1 MIIKNLPA
9 YAYMDGVQKDSC
21 VYQIAQDTEFVERYK
36 TYTTQTQVY
45 NWQDQTTTNPTKIVN
60 DFFGFNLMSTMW
72 KMYLGMAPN
81 QVIDPDADK
90 RFTAAKLYPTIMIL
104 GAAGDFGPYNG
115 QVYLMNGCHKKLPVG
130 YITYNSQSAAS
141 AAYLEGGVNSADAP
155 LFNQRLNINYNIFR
169 EDLFNEDGS
178 MAPAGERRG
187 LITVHIEFTF
197 ENDNSTVNHIR
208 IYVQYSSS
216 SVALGLFT
224 PALTLADA
232 QAEDKDPNDP
242 FENTDGDGNDG
253 GDGENLPPVVE
264 PVDVPGLPSTGVGSC
279 GILTIYTP
287 TLSNLQAL
295 GSFLWSGAF
304 DPASFKKLF
313 TDPMQSIIGLGILPI
328 VPSSSG
334 SKNIRFGN
342 VDSGV
347 NSSYV
352 SDPFVSKNMGSVK
365 ITKDVGS
372 FLDYTDTKISI
383 YLPYLGFRTLS
394 ADDVMDSTITVVYN
408 VDCLTGA
415 CAAFIKSNK
424 RGVLYAY
431 NGSCI
436 TNIPLTGQ
444 NFSGAIQNAISA
456 VASGAGV
463 LAGMASG
470 AAPVTAMGAMGL
482 LTSAANCAVN
492 SKPEIQRSGNL
503 GGSAGILSVQKPYLI
518 IQRPVI
524 EVPGGLAGQ
533 VGNVSFKAVTLGNC
547 SGFTLVERCHLENI
561 TATANE
567 ISEIET
573 MLKQGVIL

>member
-90 RFTAAKLYPTIMIL
+90 RFTAVKLYPTIMIL
-104 GAAGDFGPYNG
+104 GAAGDFGPYDG
-115 QVYLMNGCHKKLPVG
+115 QIYLMNGCHKKLPVG
-130 YITYNSQSAAS
+130 YITYNSQSVAS
-141 AAYLEGGVNSADAP
+141 AAYIEGGVNSASA
-155 LFNQRLNINYNIFR
+155 LIFTSRLDIDYNIFR

-187 LITVHIEFTF
+187 LINVHIEFTF

-208 IYVQYSSS
+208 IYVRYYSSS
-216 SVALGLFT
+216 TALGLFT

-232 QAEDKDPNDP
+232 QAEDKDPSDP

-279 GILTIYTP
+279 GIVTIYTP

-304 DPASFKKLF
+304 DPDSFKKLF
-313 TDPMQSIIGLGILPI
+313 TDPMQAIIGLGILPI

-444 NFSGAIQNAISA
+444 NFSGAIQNAVSA

-533 VGNVSFKAVTLGNC
+533 VGNVSFKAVTLGSC

-567 ISEIET
+567 INEIET

>member
-9 YAYMDGVQKDSC
+9 YAYMNGVQKDAC
-21 VYQIAQDTEFVERYK
+21 VFQIAQDTEFVERYK
-36 TYTTQTQVY
+36 TYTTQTKIY
-45 NWQDQTTTNPTKIVN
+45 DWEDQTTTNPTKIVN

-72 KMYLGMAPN
+72 KMYMGMATN
-81 QVIDPDADK
+81 QVFDPDADK
-90 RFTAAKLYPTIMIL
+90 LFTAAKLFPSIMIL
-104 GAAGDFGPYNG
+104 GEAGDFGPYDG
-115 QVYLMNGCHKKLPVG
+115 QIYLMNGCHKKLPVG
-130 YITYNSQSAAS
+130 HIEYNSIVATSA
-141 AAYLEGGVNSADAP
+141 YIEGGVNTAMAS
-155 LFNQRLNINYNIFR
+155 ISYNTLRVNLYIFR
-169 EDLFNEDGS
+169 EDLFESDGS

-187 LITVHIEFTF
+187 VINVTIDFSF
-197 ENDNSTVNHIR
+197 ESDNTTVNRIR
-208 IYVQYSSS
+208 IYVKYNSS

-232 QAEDKDPNDP
+232 QAEDKDPSDP
-242 FENTDGDGNDG
+242 FENTEGDGNDG
-253 GDGENLPPVVE
+253 GDGENLPPVVD

-279 GILTIYTP
+279 GIVTIYTP

-304 DPASFKKLF
+304 DPDSFKKLF
-313 TDPMQSIIGLGILPI
+313 ADPMQAIIGLAILPI
-328 VPSSSG
+328 IPGSSG

-352 SDPFVSKNMGSVK
+352 SDPFVTKNMGSVK

-394 ADDVMDSTITVVYN
+394 PDDVMDSTISVVYN

-444 NFSGAIQNAISA
+444 NFSGAIQNAVSA
-456 VASGAGV
+456 VASGVGV

-524 EVPGGLAGQ
+524 EVPGGLSSQ
-533 VGNVSFKAVTLGNC
+533 VGNVSFKTVTLGSC
-547 SGFTLVERCHLENI
+547 SGFTLVDRCHLENI
-561 TATANE
+561 NATANE

>member
-9 YAYMDGVQKDSC
+9 YAYMNGVQKDAC
-21 VYQIAQDTEFVERYK
+21 VFQIAQDTEFVERYK
-36 TYTTQTQVY
+36 TYTTETKIY
-45 NWQDQTTTNPTKIVN
+45 DWQDQTTTNPTEIVN
-60 DFFGFNLMSTMW
+60 DFLGVSLMTTMW
-72 KMYLGMAPN
+72 KMYMGMATN
-81 QVIDPDADK
+81 QVFDPDADK
-90 RFTAAKLYPTIMIL
+90 LFSAAKLYPSIMIL
-104 GAAGDFGPYNG
+104 GNPGDFGPYDG
-115 QVYLMNGCHKKLPVG
+115 QIYLMNGCHKKLPVG
-130 YITYNSQSAAS
+130 HIEYSSTVATTAYI
-141 AAYLEGGVNSADAP
+141 EGGVNDAIASI
-155 LFNQRLNINYNIFR
+155 FNNTLRVNLNIFR
-169 EDLFNEDGS
+169 EDLFETDGS

-187 LITVHIEFTF
+187 LISVRIDFNF
-197 ENDNSTVNHIR
+197 ESDNTTVNRIR
-208 IYVQYSSS
+208 IYVQYKSS
-216 SVALGLFT
+216 SVGLGLFT

-232 QAEDKDPNDP
+232 QAEDKDPSDP
-242 FENTDGDGNDG
+242 FENTEGDGNDG

-279 GILTIYTP
+279 GIVTIYTP

-304 DPASFKKLF
+304 SPDSFKKLF
-313 TDPMQSIIGLGILPI
+313 SDPMEAIIGLAILPI
-328 VPSSSG
+328 VPGSSG

-352 SDPFVSKNMGSVK
+352 SDPFVTKNMGSVK

-394 ADDVMDSTITVVYN
+394 ADDVMDSTISVVYN

-444 NFSGAIQNAISA
+444 NFSGAIQNAVSA

-524 EVPGGLAGQ
+524 EVPGGLSSQ
-533 VGNVSFKAVTLGNC
+533 VGNVSFKAVTLGSC
-547 SGFTLVERCHLENI
+547 TGFTLVERCHLENI